1 MIDKEKALK
10 KLGEIPLID
19 MKIKVE
25 QRNKN
30 KTVNLCFSIP
40 DVWNLSGYFEIEIVN
55 KLIHTTVR

>member
-25 QRNKN
+25 QQNKN

-40 DVWNLSGYFEIEIVN
+40 DV
-55 KLIHTTVR
+55 LICLKFKWIL

>member
-19 MKIKVE
+19 MKIKEE

-40 DVWNLSGYFEIEIVN
+40 DV
-55 KLIHTTVR
+55 LICLKFKWIL